1 MNTDDLSDLSD
12 WETDVS
18 MMTPSKHIPPGLD
31 RHMKETHE
39 IVVDEEKKRDVT
51 TRRSSP
57 SKTPE
62 QNAEPETV
70 EFVQRKLNAL
80 QTQNQELMRW
90 ATYHLRER
98 RAEMMRQIEQ
108 TKMKLQVL
116 DEEIE
121 RKGETPSEE
130 EDLSEEEK
138 QEMYLKYARS
148 VLNIRIYRKFAQT
161 DDKHIVS
168 AETLKLV
175 TEAELRKIK
184 LNAYDAELSRKIDE
198 VLFEKSR
205 NEMIVPKEKDM
216 KEYMKTRKEEEEE
229 EDFVQSTIRADPT
242 LWSALAATTSST
254 ATMPR
259 ATEFDIQRLENQCTT
274 LSVECSEMRK
284 HVTDTLNRILR
295 GSVNPLL
302 RYALATFLRTTVTT
316 LMTAANAP
324 PGPKRI
330 ALIRSLTENLQTP
343 ENLEGASKLR
353 WEASLRV
360 MRKQIENH
368 YKVKIEEAERESV
381 ESRESLVKLYRN
393 VSELRRTHE
402 ELSKMK
408 SEREN
413 LETTH
418 TRVSRRLETC
428 LRRKRDMQ
436 SCLTQNETLSDL
448 RARVRTV
455 SFFFM

>member
-1 MNTDDLSDLSD
+1 
-12 WETDVS
+12 
-18 MMTPSKHIPPGLD
+18 
-31 RHMKETHE
+31 
-39 IVVDEEKKRDVT
+39 
-51 TRRSSP
+51 
-57 SKTPE
+57 
-62 QNAEPETV
+62 
-70 EFVQRKLNAL
+70 
-80 QTQNQELMRW
+80 
-90 ATYHLRER
+90 
-98 RAEMMRQIEQ
+98 MMRQIEQ

-130 EDLSEEEK
+130 DLSEQEK

-216 KEYMKTRKEEEEE
+216 KEYMKRKDEEEEE

-274 LSVECSEMRK
+274 LSVECWK
-284 HVTDTLNRILR
+284 
-295 GSVNPLL
+295 
-302 RYALATFLRTTVTT
+302 
-316 LMTAANAP
+316 
-324 PGPKRI
+324 
-330 ALIRSLTENLQTP
+330 
-343 ENLEGASKLR
+343 
-353 WEASLRV
+353 
-360 MRKQIENH
+360 
-368 YKVKIEEAERESV
+368 
-381 ESRESLVKLYRN
+381 
-393 VSELRRTHE
+393 
-402 ELSKMK
+402 
-408 SEREN
+408 
-413 LETTH
+413 
-418 TRVSRRLETC
+418 
-428 LRRKRDMQ
+428 
-436 SCLTQNETLSDL
+436 
-448 RARVRTV
+448 
-455 SFFFM
+455 